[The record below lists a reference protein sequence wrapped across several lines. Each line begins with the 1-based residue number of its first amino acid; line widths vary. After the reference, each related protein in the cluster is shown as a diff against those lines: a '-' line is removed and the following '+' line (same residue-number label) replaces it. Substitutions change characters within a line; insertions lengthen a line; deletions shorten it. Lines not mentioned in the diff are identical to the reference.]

1 VSVQVDLHV
10 SRKSWAKRLAYQT
23 SKKATHRVAFFIID
37 TYAWALVKSGLPQVA
52 EPLFAKATELA
63 PNIAVFH
70 DHRAIGFKQLG
81 RLEDA
86 KKALML
92 AQAKVSAQDPLRQ
105 AIESELASL

>member
-1 VSVQVDLHV
+1 MSVQVDLHV

-81 RLEDA
+81 RLEDG
-86 KKALML
+86 KKGIDVGAG
-92 AQAKVSAQDPLRQ
+92 QGVSSGSPKTGY
-105 AIESELASL
+105 